1 MLCYAMLDKWGIE
14 KEPLRQCL
22 MAASRKVWPRG
33 AIHDPASEKSWQ
45 CCA

>member
-1 MLCYAMLDKWGIE
+1 MLCGAMLDKWGIE

-33 AIHDPASEKSWQ
+33 VLHDPASEKSWP